1 MEHRK
6 EEEPSSPNN
15 NGGSVVDLTSLTS
28 PFIDDNDDEDSEIE
42 FLGTKKNDDNNKSNN
57 IDGVADYRAAAKM
70 KYEQSLLSRQHNTSS
85 SSSRNQSITN
95 TSTNTSTQHPQ
106 GSIRNLNTLE
116 KLNTKQTLA
125 YNLAIKDGKSIF
137 ITGPAGTGKS
147 VLLKHIMA
155 TLEDQK
161 KKRWAATSS
170 TG

>member
-1 MEHRK
+1 MELRQ
-6 EEEPSSPNN
+6 EEEPS
-15 NGGSVVDLTSLTS
+15 GGNVVDLTSLTS
-28 PFIDDNDDEDSEIE
+28 PLIDDNDDKESEIE
-42 FLGTKKNDDNNKSNN
+42 FLGTKKNDDNYKRNN
-57 IDGVADYRAAAKM
+57 IDGMADYRAAAKM
-70 KYEQSLLSRQHNTSS
+70 KYGQSLLRRQNNSSGNNQVLNQSNNSSSTATSS
-85 SSSRNQSITN
+85 THHS
-95 TSTNTSTQHPQ
+95 Q
-106 GSIRNLNTLE
+106 GSIRVE

>member
-6 EEEPSSPNN
+6 EEDPCR
-15 NGGSVVDLTSLTS
+15 GVVDLTSLTS
-28 PFIDDNDDEDSEIE
+28 PLIDDNDDKDSEIE
-42 FLGTKKNDDNNKSNN
+42 FLGTTKKNDNNNKSNN

-70 KYEQSLLSRQHNTSS
+70 KYEQSLLSRRNNSSNSSNKGNQSNNSSSTATSS
-85 SSSRNQSITN
+85 THHS
-95 TSTNTSTQHPQ
+95 Q
-106 GSIRNLNTLE
+106 GSIRNRVE

>member
-1 MEHRK
+1 M
-6 EEEPSSPNN
+6 
-15 NGGSVVDLTSLTS
+15 
-28 PFIDDNDDEDSEIE
+28 
-42 FLGTKKNDDNNKSNN
+42 
-57 IDGVADYRAAAKM
+57 ADYRAAAKM
-70 KYEQSLLSRQHNTSS
+70 KYEQSLLSCQSSNQGRNQNNNSSITSS
-85 SSSRNQSITN
+85 TDA
-95 TSTNTSTQHPQ
+95 TSTQHHPQ
-106 GSIRNLNTLE
+106 GDGSIRNLSTVE